1 MESPSLADCTGF
13 IRTWRE
19 ECIANH
25 ARCRELSTARGYEEG
40 RFTPTRLVDVGSQD
54 TAPYVYEHRRS
65 GPLGG
70 PPPAYVAL
78 SHCWGRSPIIRTTKA
93 AYEEHQRAIPWSH
106 LSKTFQDAITITR
119 ELGIGYI
126 WIDSLC
132 IVQDDDEDWERE
144 AVQMAQVYQGAFV
157 TLASTSAPGGEAG
170 MLNQQSRTEKVVVDG
185 GGKPSTVYARR
196 AIDHRGF
203 FRPGEPSER
212 NLPLLGRGWTF
223 QEQLLSP
230 RIVHFTEEELIWDCY
245 EGLFCEC
252 GNGKDWFV
260 SKSDFARALLE
271 PSTQSRTW
279 RGLVSHYIGRV
290 LTYDKDRL
298 PAISSLAGQLEA
310 SSGLGRYLAGLWEA
324 DLPFNLLWRVEA
336 GTGRRPSYRDA
347 RGMQPPTWS
356 WTSIEC
362 PTLAW
367 AWSEHDDDPEAQAE
381 VLEVSCR
388 PATSDP
394 RGMVLG
400 GQLVLR
406 SRLYPVVLQSVH
418 EPRWVYLRSY
428 NQLQGSK
435 TVCSIKPD
443 VPLGS
448 PGMDIDEGEM
458 LFFLPI
464 SGRPDWNWYH
474 GLLLRCVGDRDSS
487 LPSRSGGS
495 HIDFHCRRLGCGT
508 IDFRETRQIFDDKV
522 VLIT

>member
-13 IRTWRE
+13 IRTWRQ

-25 ARCRELSTARGYEEG
+25 ARCRELSTARGYYEG
-40 RFTPTRLVDVGSQD
+40 RFTPTRLVDVGGQD
-54 TAPYVYEHRRS
+54 TAPNVYEHRRS

-78 SHCWGRSPIIRTTKA
+78 SRCWGRSPIIRTTKA

-106 LSKTFQDAITITR
+106 LSNTFQDAITITR

-126 WIDSLC
+126 WIDSLY

-144 AVQMAQVYQGAFV
+144 AVQMAQVYQSVFV
-157 TLASTSAPGGEAG
+157 TLASTSVPGGEAG

-185 GGKPSTVYARR
+185 GGK
-196 AIDHRGF
+196 
-203 FRPGEPSER
+203 
-212 NLPLLGRGWTF
+212 
-223 QEQLLSP
+223 
-230 RIVHFTEEELIWDCY
+230 
-245 EGLFCEC
+245 
-252 GNGKDWFV
+252 DWFV

-271 PSTQSRTW
+271 PSTQSSTW
-279 RGLVSHYIGRV
+279 RSLVSHYIGRMS
-290 LTYDKDRL
+290 TYDKDRL

-324 DLPFNLLWRVEA
+324 DLPFNLLWRVEGGA
-336 GTGRRPSYRDA
+336 GRRPSYRDA
-347 RGMQPPTWS
+347 HGMQPPTWS

-362 PTLAW
+362 PTQAW
-367 AWSEHDDDPEAQAE
+367 AWSEHGNDREAQAE
-381 VLEVSCR
+381 GLEVSCR

-428 NQLQGSK
+428 NQPQGSK
-435 TVCSIKPD
+435 TACSIKPD

-464 SGRPDWNWYH
+464 SAGRPDWNWYH

-495 HIDFHCRRLGCGT
+495 HIDFHCRRLGYGT
-508 IDFRETRQIFDDKV
+508 IDFRDARQVFDDKV